1 MTERYDIKGS
11 ATEFAPS
18 EKQLSLLM
26 ATQKASYG
34 GGVRAWCRA
43 VGIHHGSYYRWLND
57 PNFRR
62 WWMDEA
68 EKYFALQLPR
78 VQGALVVAATTARRS
93 SDAKMDTAAIKLF
106 LERFDK
112 DFIPK
117 TRRNNHLTADFKCSE
132 MTKEELARA
141 IKATNIDEYFEANPT
156 GSRTS

>member
-62 WWMDEA
+62 WWMDRQ
-68 EKYFALQLPR
+68 EKYFVNALPQ
-78 VQGALVVAATTARRS
+78 VFGAIMQAATEKRAPGE
-93 SDAKMDTAAIKLF
+93 AKFNLVALRLF

-112 DFIPK
+112 NFIPK
-117 TRRNNHLTADFKCSE
+117 TRRKNHITADFKFSE
-132 MTKEELARA
+132 MTDAELERA
-141 IKATNIDEYFEANPT
+141 AQATSTLSQKN
-156 GSRTS
+156 